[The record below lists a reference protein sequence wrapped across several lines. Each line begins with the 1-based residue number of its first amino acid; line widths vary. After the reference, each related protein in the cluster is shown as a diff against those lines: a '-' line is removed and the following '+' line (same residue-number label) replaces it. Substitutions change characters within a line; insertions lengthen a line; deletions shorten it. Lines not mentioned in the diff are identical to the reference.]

1 MNKKIYFDNNGTII
15 ECNLDDFEYFSNMAL
30 NYETMINMN
39 PSLGHMA
46 ALNEYLNSSTKDDIT
61 LRRYKE
67 ITMTSE
73 SRNFLKILIDLK
85 LLEKN
90 FRNNG
95 VTNEIAIKYNF
106 YQNEYQEIL
115 DKSNKLSNDQA
126 RRLS

>member
-46 ALNEYLNSSTKDDIT
+46 ALNEYLNSTKDDIT

-85 LLEKN
+85 KKEKN

-115 DKSNKLSNDQA
+115 DKSNKLSNEQA

>member
-46 ALNEYLNSSTKDDIT
+46 ALNEYLNSTKDDIT

-106 YQNEYQEIL
+106 YQNEYQKIL
-115 DKSNKLSNDQA
+115 DKSNKLSNEQA

>member
-1 MNKKIYFDNNGTII
+1 
-15 ECNLDDFEYFSNMAL
+15 
-30 NYETMINMN
+30 
-39 PSLGHMA
+39 
-46 ALNEYLNSSTKDDIT
+46 
-61 LRRYKE
+61 
-67 ITMTSE
+67 MTSE

-85 LLEKN
+85 LLERN

-115 DKSNKLSNDQA
+115 DKSNKLSNEQA